1 MDISLNEYTMNAITI
16 FLFML
21 LPLILI
27 LIGAVS
33 GFMNALFYIL
43 TITWFGMGMIFY
55 NTIN

>member
-1 MDISLNEYTMNAITI
+1 MDISLNEDTMGAITI

-21 LPLILI
+21 LPLLLI
-27 LIGAVS
+27 FIGAVS

-55 NTIN
+55 KAIN

>member
-1 MDISLNEYTMNAITI
+1 MDISLNEDTMNAITI

>member
-1 MDISLNEYTMNAITI
+1 MDISLNEDIMGAITI

-21 LPLILI
+21 LPLLLI
-27 LIGAVS
+27 FIGAVS

-55 NTIN
+55 NTIK

>member
-1 MDISLNEYTMNAITI
+1 MDISLNEDTMGAITI

-27 LIGAVS
+27 FIGAFS

-55 NTIN
+55 NTIK

>member
-1 MDISLNEYTMNAITI
+1 MDISLSEDTMGAITM
-16 FLFML
+16 FLFMI
-21 LPLILI
+21 LPLLLI

-55 NTIN
+55 KAVH